1 MKRILE
7 VNPIINAIVE
17 DRFKEAHEIVQ
28 VYMKR
33 ILEVNP
39 IINAIVEDRFKEA
52 LDKNPV
58 AKEVDKYLDKNP
70 DKINELKTTK
80 PFLGIPI
87 TVKEAI
93 AVRGKLHLE
102 MGIPITVKE
111 AIAVRGMSYT
121 GGSVTRKNIKAEK
134 DSVVV
139 QHLKNAGLIP
149 LLVSNTPEYDTSLET
164 YNKLSGYTYNPYNTL
179 YTCGGSSGGEGALL
193 GAGASL
199 LGVGSDFF
207 GSIRVPAMWNG
218 VFGHKPSKQ
227 VVSLEGHFPIEA
239 DDLFQN
245 RLVIGPMARYAEDL
259 KPLLKIM
266 AGNNVQKLHLDD
278 EGPMARYAEDLKPLL
293 KIMAGNNVQKLHL
306 DDEVN
311 LDNIQIFYMEDTG
324 NCFGLLNVEKEIR
337 VAVYRAATYLQK
349 ECHCHISNRKFE
361 ELSESIEMVTIEM
374 MGKMKKFPSPLH
386 DTNVKY
392 NVLIETVKAIF
403 GKSRFTFHHLLSYIL
418 YKAVQTLVINKQK
431 YTEKLEKLKEV
442 LLDALGDNGVFL
454 YPCAQI
460 GPFKLGGHLATYPI
474 TAYTAIPNLL
484 GLPATAVPTGFNAN
498 KLPIGIQVIAGP
510 NQDRLTLAVA
520 QELEKCFG
528 GWKPPS

>member
-80 PFLGIPI
+80 PFL
-87 TVKEAI
+87 
-93 AVRGKLHLE
+93 
-102 MGIPITVKE
+102 GIPITVKE

-245 RLVIGPMARYAEDL
+245 RLVI
-259 KPLLKIM
+259 
-266 AGNNVQKLHLDD
+266 
-278 EGPMARYAEDLKPLL
+278 GPMARYAEDLKPLL